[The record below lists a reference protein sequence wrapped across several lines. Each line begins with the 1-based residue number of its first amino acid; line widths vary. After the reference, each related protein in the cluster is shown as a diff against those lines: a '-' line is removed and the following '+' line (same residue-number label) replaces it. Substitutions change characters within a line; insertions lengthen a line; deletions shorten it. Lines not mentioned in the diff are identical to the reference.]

1 MKVRANRSTEHP
13 AAPACTMRIALVLP
27 LLLFAMPLAQSGPA
41 RQFDVTSLGQG
52 QMWQARMLARTKPEP
67 GCTAQYGLSALEGEG
82 EHTVY
87 QAVEMPGE
95 VVFRLRMR
103 AALRHGVQ
111 LGFASHDW
119 SSFSLASISLLSGAH
134 VVSEGGSLK
143 AVRLTATPRPDG
155 WVEISFNVANQS
167 RAASGG
173 TTMGFAFVKL
183 TADEGAKDYRGRPGH
198 GVELCAISQ

>member
-1 MKVRANRSTEHP
+1 MKICADRPTEHP
-13 AAPACTMRIALVLP
+13 AASARAMRIALVLSM
-27 LLLFAMPLAQSGPA
+27 LLFAMPLAQSGPA

-52 QMWQARMLARTKPEP
+52 QMWQARMLARANPEP
-67 GCTAQYGLSALEGEG
+67 GCRAQYGLSELEGEG

-95 VVFRLRMR
+95 IAFRLRMR
-103 AALRHGVQ
+103 AALRQGVQ

-119 SSFSLASISLLSGAH
+119 SSFSLASISLVSGAH

-143 AVRLTATPRPDG
+143 AVRLTATPRADG
-155 WVEISFNVANQS
+155 WVDISFNVANQ
-167 RAASGG
+167 RRTASGG
-173 TTMGFAFVKL
+173 TAMGFAFVKL

-198 GVELCAISQ
+198 GVELCAIGQ